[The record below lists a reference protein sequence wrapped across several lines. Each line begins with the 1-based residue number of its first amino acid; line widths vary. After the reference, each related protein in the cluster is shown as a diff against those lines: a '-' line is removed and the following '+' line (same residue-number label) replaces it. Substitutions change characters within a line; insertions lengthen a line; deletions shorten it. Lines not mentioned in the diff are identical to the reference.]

1 MRSAITYTIIAGL
14 VIIGSAVAINT
25 AIERTGEPTPTPAAV
40 RVDIPV
46 SIKAEHEKIREA
58 LLAATRLADP
68 VGKAARDLAAVLH
81 PHFVRE
87 EQMALPPLGALRAL
101 ASGAPVDAG
110 ATIAAM
116 SDSLR
121 AELPRMLVEHIAIR
135 DAVVHVRAVALKAGA
150 QTVVEL
156 ADALAAHALT
166 EEEVLYPAAIVV
178 GDLLRH
184 EGRQ

>member
-14 VIIGSAVAINT
+14 VIIGSAVAINV
-25 AIERTGEPTPTPAAV
+25 AIDGNAEPAPAQVAE
-40 RVDIPV
+40 RVDIPS
-46 SIKAEHEKIREA
+46 SIKAEHEQIHEA

-68 VGKAARDLAAVLH
+68 VGQAARDLAAVLH

-87 EQMALPPLGALRAL
+87 EQIALPPLGALRAL
-101 ASGAPVDAG
+101 ASRGPVNGA

-121 AELPRMLVEHIAIR
+121 SELPRMLVEHIAIK
-135 DAVVHVRAVALKAGA
+135 DAVFQLRAVALKAGA
-150 QTVVEL
+150 QGVIEL
-156 ADALAAHALT
+156 ADELASHALT